1 MNYPTLEEVESA
13 NMEQLASWSRFLNS
27 PGFASAQNGD
37 PGWIFQVEMHK
48 EAKILERIL
57 GRIKE
62 AGGMNPRLSK
72 KVGWS
77 HDGTHAG
84 RDKD

>member
-13 NMEQLASWSRFLNS
+13 NIEQLSLWSRFLSS
-27 PGFASAQNGD
+27 PGFTSIRNED

-62 AGGMNPRLSK
+62 MGGMNPKLSK
-72 KVGWS
+72 KIGWS
-77 HDGTHAG
+77 YDGTHAE
-84 RDKD
+84 RDND